1 MQLFILFKFPILL
14 LLLLPTFSADT
25 TWPKVIDPLM
35 TVRRSYHSQL
45 QTSTTSSVDEK
56 ECVECNQ
63 NKVVVNDQNPI
74 LTELRVEYV
83 KQQILKKLRL
93 SKPPNVS
100 ISLST
105 LPKPLINGNVLELR
119 PGAPLEPEKS
129 AESFYGK
136 TDQIVVF
143 PYEGIG
149 DTKKCL
155 QSSNHLTG
163 FNPAACFTFYLPNE
177 MQFVDVTSAQLWFY
191 KEYDENDDLNQTFVL
206 SELDHWDKGE
216 RFEKNTMVAIFDTDI
231 GGKLN

>member
-35 TVRRSYHSQL
+35 TIRRSYHSQL

-143 PYEGIG
+143 PYEGEAFYHLDAPVIRVTGADVPMPYAKSLEIAALPQGG
-149 DTKKCL
+149 DVVFAV
-155 QSSNHLTG
+155 N
-163 FNPAACFTFYLPNE
+163 
-177 MQFVDVTSAQLWFY
+177 
-191 KEYDENDDLNQTFVL
+191 
-206 SELDHWDKGE
+206 
-216 RFEKNTMVAIFDTDI
+216 
-231 GGKLN
+231 KLLGVE

>member
-1 MQLFILFKFPILL
+1 MQLVISFTLAIIILL
-14 LLLLPTFSADT
+14 FIPTFSADT

-35 TVRRSYHSQL
+35 TVRRSYHSQH
-45 QTSTTSSVDEK
+45 QTSISSSSSSSKVDEK

-143 PYEGIG
+143 PYEGKDNRI
-149 DTKKCL
+149 
-155 QSSNHLTG
+155 
-163 FNPAACFTFYLPNE
+163 FTFFSYFISFFLFFYLLPHPP
-177 MQFVDVTSAQLWFY
+177 FDPKL
-191 KEYDENDDLNQTFVL
+191 L
-206 SELDHWDKGE
+206 S
-216 RFEKNTMVAIFDTDI
+216 I
-231 GGKLN
+231 